1 MEVAASIYE
10 RHTVEVIT
18 ALGAVII
25 HILFSAAEQLSFVVG
40 WSWDR
45 KDRPAR
51 YDWGLGPRTSNEA
64 EVSRGAM

>member
-40 WSWDR
+40 WTWDR

-51 YDWGLGPRTSNEA
+51 YGWGLGPRTSNEA
-64 EVSRGAM
+64 EVGRGAM